1 MGDQDPVDFEEEL
14 FLPEDSFEPDEDHRV
29 VFGIRNCRYRDNMK
43 EYEVQLEEGGT
54 WEWMAAIHLSP
65 TELVYEF
72 EQERLKMDRLNMT
85 KHDGFLSGQEDELSD
100 IAEESDEDVPDLE
113 NVEQQEA

>member
-1 MGDQDPVDFEEEL
+1 
-14 FLPEDSFEPDEDHRV
+14 
-29 VFGIRNCRYRDNMK
+29 

-54 WEWMAAIHLSP
+54 WEWMTAIHLSSS
-65 TELVYEF
+65 ELVYEF
-72 EQERLKMDRLNMT
+72 EQERLKMDRLNRT

-113 NVEQQEA
+113 KVEQQDA